1 MKKQKQTATGG
12 AVLQSGF
19 RRKLGL
25 IGTNWELYVM
35 IVPVIIGAISIMTQ
49 N

>member
-1 MKKQKQTATGG
+1 MRFTDKQKKIIC
-12 AVLQSGF
+12 AVMA
-19 RRKLGL
+19 
-25 IGTNWELYVM
+25 VCM